1 VVFEP
6 VVEGGYNVVV
16 PAIPEICTFGGT
28 FTEAKRMAADAIRCS
43 LEGLEKERSR
53 FPPDVR
59 RAPRIERVEVE
70 LEPA

>member
-1 VVFEP
+1 
-6 VVEGGYNVVV
+6 VVV
-16 PAIPEICTFGGT
+16 LGGT
-28 FTEAKRMAADAIRCS
+28 FTEAKRMAADAIRCY